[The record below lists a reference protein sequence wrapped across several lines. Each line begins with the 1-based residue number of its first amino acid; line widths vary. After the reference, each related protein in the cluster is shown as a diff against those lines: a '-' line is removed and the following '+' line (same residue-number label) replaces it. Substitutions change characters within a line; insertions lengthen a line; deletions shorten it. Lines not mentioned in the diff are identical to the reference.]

1 MLTQSKHVVF
11 LKMKIENS
19 ILYDQ
24 LLKYLH
30 LCLYGAHES
39 FVCIFPIYQNYF

>member
-1 MLTQSKHVVF
+1 MQLKHAVF
-11 LKMKIENS
+11 LNTKIVDH

-30 LCLYGAHES
+30 RSLYGAHES
-39 FVCIFPIYQNYF
+39 LVCIFPVYQNYF

>member
-1 MLTQSKHVVF
+1 MQFKHAVF
-11 LKMKIENS
+11 LNMKIGNS

-30 LCLYGAHES
+30 LSLYGAHES
-39 FVCIFPIYQNYF
+39 LVCIFPVYKNYF